1 MLPRPAGM
9 HGMVPKRTPRGVVDE
24 SRAARPAPIKTLH
37 ASKTSTHTAKIQDL
51 QGRLSL
57 QLAAETFRFHSR
69 LLGSWGLG
77 FGRICTGRN
86 SLIPDGWM
94 DGWMD
99 RQSSW
104 SDQCSPHSC
113 NQIEFISV
121 EIDASATL
129 HAWSIAISSHI
140 AGPGSQC
147 ATIMLLSHTAV
158 QWEI

>member
-1 MLPRPAGM
+1 LLPRPAGM

-94 DGWMD
+94 DGWIG
-99 RQSSW
+99 RAPGQ
-104 SDQCSPHSC
+104 
-113 NQIEFISV
+113 ISV
-121 EIDASATL
+121 PPTPATR
-129 HAWSIAISSHI
+129 SSSSVSRSMPLRPCMH
-140 AGPGSQC
+140 GRSPS
-147 ATIMLLSHTAV
+147 LL
-158 QWEI
+158 I